1 MLFLTGVFFV
11 PIVTFA
17 QHPVALVQN
26 SSPSPAAV
34 LQQQRIPLVDLL
46 KTWEESYSVNFGYAD
61 QDVAE
66 KYVTIAT
73 DQEKPLKEQLEQILP
88 PLKLRYQKLNE
99 GFFVI
104 HRQENSPRVVPRLP
118 KNAISDEAQTYGA
131 LPGPPS
137 VSTVVPKATIDKTIT
152 GQVTDLS
159 TDETLPGVNIVVKNT
174 TIGTVTDIDGNYRL
188 TVPDDA
194 QTLVFSS
201 VGYTSEEVAIGSQ
214 TVINLAMAP
223 DIQSLEEVVVVG
235 YGTQKKS
242 DLTGSISS
250 ISAEDFESQPLIGVD
265 EALQGR
271 SAGVL
276 VNSNSG
282 APGAGARIRIRGINS
297 IAGDNDPLYVVDGI
311 IGVNFQN
318 VNPND
323 IASIEILKDASATA
337 IYGSRGANGVVLIT
351 TKRAKQSGITVN
363 LNSFYSLSQRLN
375 EVDVTSAPEFARLA
389 NQLQARQDL
398 PDAFTAEQISE
409 LERTGGTDWQNE
421 LFRTGST
428 QNYQL
433 SIAGKAD
440 KTNFYISGNFVDE
453 EGIIINSDFKRYSL
467 LSNINTQL
475 NDWISL
481 DFQIA
486 ATRREEHNSGRN
498 VNPTLFAL
506 NYDPTQPIYNPDGTF
521 NANPGFGNAGAEA
534 GNPVGLQL
542 ARNDWNNTNN
552 ARINGGLTINIV
564 EGLSFS
570 TLASITAAT
579 AKQNRFYDLRQ
590 VQNNPAQA
598 QVLSAEAFTFQNTNT
613 LTYDRQLG
621 KNHRLTLTGAFEQQN
636 FRREQAVALSNDIT
650 SPLDGY
656 HGLGVGA
663 SQTTTAD
670 YSNWGLLS
678 YIGRANYV
686 LADRYLITAAFRAD
700 GTSRFYGDNQWG
712 YFPSVSAAWRLSDES
727 FFENLNVFSNL
738 KLRGSWG
745 ITGSQAVSPYSALPL
760 LSFDPRWAYAI
771 GGLESTPITG
781 ALLDRAD
788 ARDRLK
794 WEETRQ
800 TNVGID
806 LGFLEGRLSVEF
818 DYYWKQTDDLLLSFN
833 QPDYAGG
840 LGTVLNVGEM
850 ENRGFDLLVTAFPIQ
865 ADRFGWEA
873 ALNVSAFKNTI
884 KELGD
889 REEIFTGAT
898 AFSSGGNFVVRAGA
912 ELGSIVAYKY
922 LGVYSSDEADEA
934 ASFNRQPGDA
944 KYLDA
949 NLDGAITPDD
959 VVIVGRALP
968 DFIFGFNNTFSYGNF
983 ELNLFLQG
991 SVGNDILNTQR
1002 LEMRLVPSVPT
1013 DPALL
1018 DAWEAETNE
1027 DSNVTALNGL
1037 LLGRSSNYVE
1047 DGSFVR
1053 LKNVRLAYS
1062 LPTNTIPLVQG
1073 LQVYVS
1079 GQNLLTFTDYR
1090 GYDPEASASG
1100 AGDDQVFGFDRGVY
1114 PNARIY
1120 TAGLNLTF

>member
-1 MLFLTGVFFV
+1 MLLLISLLLI
-11 PIVTFA
+11 PNAMLA
-17 QHPVALVQN
+17 QHPVALARGT
-26 SSPSPAAV
+26 SSPSTADS
-34 LQQQRIPLVDLL
+34 QQKRVPLVDLL

-61 QDVAE
+61 QDVAG

-73 DQEKPLKEQLEQILP
+73 DKKETLKGQLEQVLP
-88 PLKLRYQKLNE
+88 PLRLRYQELNR
-99 GFFVI
+99 GFYII
-104 HRQENSPRVVPRLP
+104 HRQEMLPAVPPLRKNSVSSESQSYETPSVPRMVTP
-118 KNAISDEAQTYGA
+118 VAQRA
-131 LPGPPS
+131 
-137 VSTVVPKATIDKTIT
+137 VVEKTIT
-152 GQVTDLS
+152 GQVTDLA
-159 TDETLPGVNIVVKNT
+159 TNETLPGVNIVVKNT
-174 TIGTVTDIDGNYRL
+174 TTGTVTDSDGNYRL
-188 TVPDDA
+188 TTPDDA
-194 QTLVFSS
+194 QILVFSS
-201 VGYTSEEVAIGSQ
+201 VGYTSKEVAIDNQ

-235 YGTQKKS
+235 YGTQRKS

-250 ISAEDFESQPLIGVD
+250 ITAKDFESQPLVSVD
-265 EALQGR
+265 QALQGR

-311 IGVNFQN
+311 VGVSFQN

-351 TKRAKQSGITVN
+351 TKQAQQDGVTVN
-363 LNSFYSLSQRLN
+363 LNAFYSLSERLN
-375 EVDVTSAPEFARLA
+375 EVNVVAAPEFARLT
-389 NQLQARQDL
+389 NQVQASQNL
-398 PDAFTAEQISE
+398 PAAFTAEQIAE
-409 LERTGGTDWQNE
+409 LDRTGGTNWQDA

-440 KTNFYISGNFVDE
+440 KTNFYLSGNFVDE
-453 EGIIINSDFKRYSL
+453 RGIIINSDFKRYSL

-475 NDWISL
+475 NDRIRL
-481 DFQIA
+481 DFQLA
-486 ATRREEHNSGRN
+486 ATRREAHNSGRN

-521 NANPGFGNAGAEA
+521 NANPGFGNGGAEA
-534 GNPVGLQL
+534 GNPVGMQL
-542 ARNDWNNTNN
+542 ERNDWNNTNN
-552 ARINGGLTINIV
+552 VRINGGVTLDLI

-579 AKQNRFYDLRQ
+579 TQQNRFYDLRQ
-590 VQNNPAQA
+590 VKNNPAEA
-598 QVLSAEAFTFQNTNT
+598 RVGSSEAFTFQNTNT
-613 LTYDRQLG
+613 LTYDRQWG
-621 KNHRLTLTGAFEQQN
+621 DKHHLTLTGAFEQQS
-636 FRREQAVALSNDIT
+636 FRREEAEAISNQIE

-656 HGLGVGA
+656 HGLEVGI

-670 YSNWGLLS
+670 YQNWGLLS
-678 YIGRANYV
+678 YIGRVNYV
-686 LADRYLITAAFRAD
+686 LLDRYLITAAFRAD
-700 GTSRFYGDNQWG
+700 GTSRFYGDNRWG
-712 YFPSVSAAWRLSDES
+712 YFPSVSGAWRLSDEP
-727 FFENLNVFSNL
+727 FFENVTLFSNL
-738 KLRGSWG
+738 KVRGSWG

-781 ALLDRAD
+781 ALLERAD

-794 WEETRQ
+794 WEETQQ
-800 TNVGID
+800 TNVGLD
-806 LGFLEGRLSVEF
+806 VGLLKGRLSVEF
-818 DYYWKQTDDLLLSFN
+818 DYYWKQTSDLLLGFDLV
-833 QPDYAGG
+833 DYAGG
-840 LGTVLNVGEM
+840 LGTVLNVGAM
-850 ENRGFDLLVTAFPIQ
+850 KNRGFDLLVRAVPVQ
-865 ADRFGWEA
+865 SDKFGWETS
-873 ALNVSAFKNTI
+873 LNVSAFQNQV

-889 REEIFTGAT
+889 REEIFTGAN
-898 AFSSGGNFVVRAGA
+898 AFSGGGNFIIRTGA

-922 LGVYSSDEADEA
+922 LGVYTSDEADEA

-949 NLDGAITPDD
+949 NRDGAITPAD

-968 DFIFGFNNTFSYGNF
+968 DAIFGFNNTFTYGNF

-991 SVGNDILNTQR
+991 TAGNDILNTQR
-1002 LEMRLVPSVPT
+1002 LEMRLVPTTPT
-1013 DPALL
+1013 DPELL
-1018 DAWEAETNE
+1018 NAWQAGTNE
-1027 DSNVTALNGL
+1027 TSNVTALNGL

-1062 LPTNTIPLVQG
+1062 LPANTLPLVQG
-1073 LQVYVS
+1073 FQVYIS
-1079 GQNLLTFTDYR
+1079 GQNLLTLTNYR
-1090 GYDPEASASG
+1090 GYDPEASASSTE
-1100 AGDDQVFGFDRGVY
+1100 DDQVFGYDRGVY
-1114 PNARIY
+1114 PNARIF
-1120 TAGLNLTF
+1120 TAGFNLTF